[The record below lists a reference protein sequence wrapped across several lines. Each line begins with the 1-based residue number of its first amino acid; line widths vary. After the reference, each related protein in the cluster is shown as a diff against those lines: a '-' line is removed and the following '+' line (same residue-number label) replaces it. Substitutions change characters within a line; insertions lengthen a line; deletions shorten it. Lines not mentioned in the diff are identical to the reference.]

1 MSVTTISHYCP
12 CRCNDSRFRCPHVWN
27 DHWDKCTQLQ
37 LFCISHRKTPQDIKR
52 GRWCLFK
59 WVFILARRNWGFKA
73 RVRKLKQKLKSLS
86 FVISDLKEKLLIST
100 SCGDTLETSF
110 EGVAKEILLRARS
123 RRNCRICD
131 DLRSFVMTLLFYSAK
146 AYFVCDSLGM
156 WKNTIKAI
164 KSWYSSIHA
173 DPGFTDASFAAL
185 QSHVEERSI
194 RRLYALWRRLKRP
207 SESMWNLKMGEIS

>member
-12 CRCNDSRFRCPHVWN
+12 CRCNDSRFRCPMYEMTIEIN
-27 DHWDKCTQLQ
+27 APSCSFSADHTERLP
-37 LFCISHRKTPQDIKR
+37 KTWEEED
-52 GRWCLFK
+52 G
-59 WVFILARRNWGFKA
+59 VFILARRNWGFKA

-146 AYFVCDSLGM
+146 AYFVCDSLRM